1 MRENGRVPTMNRA
14 ALLLVTVIWG
24 VNFVSAR
31 FALDAMTPWG
41 FRAVSFGAG
50 AAILFGLAPVLR
62 VRLRLRRRIDLLH
75 LAVAGTF
82 GIAGF
87 GVLSAVSLLNTTAG
101 RTSIVVYTMPI
112 WVAVLGRVWLGER
125 LDGRRAVAV
134 WIGVAGLAVL
144 LLPLLRGEPSLGE
157 LAALGAALS
166 WALGTVYLKWAGV
179 DAAPLAITAWQ
190 VCAGAVVSAVALA
203 LDGGP
208 VFHAAPTAAA
218 WAGIAYST
226 LIGTVFAYVLWF
238 QVVQR
243 LPASVAGLGTLL
255 VPVFGMA
262 AGMLMLGERPTIPD
276 LVGFALIFLA
286 GLLALGGPAGPASR
300 TRSHGTERRT

>member
-1 MRENGRVPTMNRA
+1 MNRA

-31 FALDAMTPWG
+31 FALDAMSPWG

-50 AAILFGLAPVLR
+50 AAILFALAPILR
-62 VRLRLRRRIDLLH
+62 VRLRLPRRIDLLH

-112 WVAVLGRVWLGER
+112 WVALLGRVWLGER
-125 LDGRRAVAV
+125 LGPRRVVSV
-134 WIGVAGLAVL
+134 WVGIAGLAVL
-144 LLPLLRGEPSLGE
+144 LVPLLRGGPSLGE

-166 WALGTVYLKWAGV
+166 WALGTVYLKWAAV

-190 VCAGAVVSAVALA
+190 LGAGAVVSLVALA

-208 VFHAAPTAAA
+208 VFRAAPDAAA
-218 WAGIAYST
+218 WAGIVYST

-262 AGMLMLGERPTIPD
+262 AGMLLLGEHPTAADIA
-276 LVGFALIFLA
+276 GFALIFIA
-286 GLLALGGPAGPASR
+286 GLLALGGPAVPASR
-300 TRSHGTERRT
+300 VRAGRAGRAPGSASN